1 MDIYQLSDFI
11 DTNDITAVFMNIS
24 KEALSL
30 LAVVNTNKGDLALA
44 HEDGDVVLITEND
57 KIVLTP
63 DQADRL
69 AGLLTQVAAAAS
81 KAQRPQ

>member
-1 MDIYQLSDFI
+1 MAKI
-11 DTNDITAVFMNIS
+11 
-24 KEALSL
+24 
-30 LAVVNTNKGDLALA
+30 VVNTGEGDLALA
-44 HEDGDVVLITEND
+44 HEDGNVVLITEND
-57 KIVLTP
+57 FVVLTP